1 MKKRRKLFLIKGKK
15 GIESEMSIWWILAI
29 IGMAIILLLV
39 FDVSEAWGSAAGYMK
54 NLLRFGK

>member
-1 MKKRRKLFLIKGKK
+1 MIKGKK